1 MLLCQIEPVRTT
13 VEVPDPVFR
22 EIKALAA
29 RNGSSLKELV
39 LRAIE
44 REIAA
49 SRRRSA
55 KRASV
60 KLPLVPSKRPG
71 ALRSMTNAEIEDL
84 LG

>member
-1 MLLCQIEPVRTT
+1 MRTT

-22 EIKALAA
+22 ELKALAA

-49 SRRRSA
+49 ARRRSA
-55 KRASV
+55 RRFAV
-60 KLPLVPSKRPG
+60 KLPLVPSKHPG